1 MRNYLISTITALHF
15 FIASCRNDH
24 SKEVLIYESDGL
36 SGLITEEGELIT
48 KPIYKY
54 IFPSSDGIFRV
65 SQEGRFDTGYLDS
78 NGTLITGL
86 VFGSSSNDFNE
97 GYAKVQTNKCL
108 KTNFG
113 EYCLTGFINHSGNF
127 AIPSIFH
134 EAGDFSEGTT
144 NVAIVEKFPEPHILS
159 GIINKSG
166 SFVIKP
172 SSDRYYRNFS
182 SGMAAFSDNKTGLY
196 GYININGETIAKPIY
211 DFAFD
216 FTGNHALVEK
226 NNEYAVIKNDGSY
239 VFPFDGY
246 SASGP
251 DFEGTIRISN
261 KVNRITIYRN
271 GKIEYNSLIDLF
283 VTYLRSIYIIFFTG
297 LKPI

>member
-1 MRNYLISTITALHF
+1 
-15 FIASCRNDH
+15 
-24 SKEVLIYESDGL
+24 ESDGL
-36 SGLITEEGELIT
+36 SGLITEEGYLIT

-54 IFPSSDGIFRV
+54 IFPSSEGIFRV
-65 SQEGRFDTGYLDS
+65 SQEGSFDTGYIDS

-86 VFGSSSNDFNE
+86 VYGSSSTDFSE
-97 GYAKVQTNKCL
+97 GFAKVQTNKCI
-108 KTNFG
+108 KTDFG
-113 EYCLTGFINHSGNF
+113 EYCLTGFINHSGIF
-127 AIPSIFH
+127 TIPSIFH

-144 NVAIVEKFPEPHILS
+144 NVAIVEKFPKPHILW

-166 SFVIKP
+166 TFVIKL

-182 SGMAAFSDNKTGLY
+182 SGLAAFSDNKTGLY

-216 FTGNHALVEK
+216 FTGHHALVEK
-226 NNEYAVIKNDGSY
+226 NKEYAVIKNDGSY
-239 VFPFDGY
+239 IFPFDGY
-246 SASGP
+246 TASGP

-261 KVNRITIYRN
+261 KVNTITIYRN
-271 GKIEYNSLIDLF
+271 GKIEYNNFIDIF
-283 VTYLRSIYIIFFTG
+283 VTYLRRIYIIFFIG